1 VKPTNGSFIFKL
13 FSKGDQ
19 LKIKLA
25 KLKFSKIRDGPQFL
39 FFFGGGLVIG
49 EGIIETGHL

>member
-1 VKPTNGSFIFKL
+1 VKPTNGSIIFKL